1 MKTQD
6 ERTKNLLTEVIS
18 PDNVLHI
25 AESLALR
32 AVTSMLK
39 FSEKFYRKYKTD
51 LCRDIAYRDTPNYVL
66 TDSYD
71 FVQTVALFLCEHYG
85 EKAIDGY
92 MISKKGKIITIQ
104 YHCYRLVGRILCA
117 KSRRFKSDLCIDQYH
132 IASAD
137 EFERFQDSQYD
148 AVERTLQALNLTP
161 IHIEAAYGRMAGNSF
176 PEIGRMISRSAGTVH
191 DLLLT
196 VKRRYLKY
204 ISAK

>member
-6 ERTKNLLTEVIS
+6 ERKKNLLTEVIS

-71 FVQTVALFLCEHYG
+71 LVQTVALFLCEHYG

-117 KSRRFKSDLCIDQYH
+117 KSRRLKSDLCIDQYH
-132 IASAD
+132 IACAD
-137 EFERFQDSQYD
+137 ESERFQDSQYD

-161 IHIEAAYGRMAGNSF
+161 IHIEAVYGRMAGNSF
-176 PEIGRMISRSAGTVH
+176 PKIGRMISRSAGTVH